1 MSTPLGAIE
10 EALDRGFRPVD
21 VRSDPRGIEV
31 RLRRGTETHWFRLS
45 REDARKILGIG
56 TPTVHPLFR

>member
-10 EALDRGFRPVD
+10 EALDRGFRPED
-21 VRSDPRGIEV
+21 VRSDPRGV
-31 RLRRGTETHWFRLS
+31 DVLLRRGAETHWIRLS

-56 TPTVHPLFR
+56 SRTVHPLFR